1 MRVYTYPP
9 RTGRFPVTVT
19 DAAGAPVAG
28 ATVMVEG
35 QHIGTTTG
43 TNGTFSLA
51 APANGKLVVSFIG
64 YDTETVAI
72 AGHTHVS
79 VTLEENAQ
87 AIDNVVIT
95 AFGEI
100 KKKDF
105 TGSIASVSAG
115 EISKTTVASASR
127 MLEGAVTGVQSYS
140 STGQPGDDASIIH
153 PRYRFDQRNPDRTD
167 RRRRRALFVGAFDD
181 QPARHRVD
189 RRVEGRR
196 CQRALRFACR
206 KRRGFRHYEEGCAQP
221 EGQHHV
227 RGQVGLERAWV
238 SASTRPCRTP
248 ATTTSGHT
256 AGCTTTLTANGYPGA
271 MPMLQLVPMRRTP
284 TSCHVLGNYMAYK
297 TSRGRRR

>member
-1 MRVYTYPP
+1 MVRKIVLSLIAVLVCGLYVSAQN
-9 RTGRFPVTVT
+9 RQVSGTVT

-79 VTLEENAQ
+79 VTLKENAQ

-140 STGQPGDDASIIH
+140 STGQPGDDVRSSSAVSVRSTE
-153 PRYRFDQRNPDRTD
+153 PRP
-167 RRRRRALFVGAFDD
+167 
-181 QPARHRVD
+181 H
-189 RRVEGRR
+189 
-196 CQRALRFACR
+196 
-206 KRRGFRHYEEGCAQP
+206 
-221 EGQHHV
+221 
-227 RGQVGLERAWV
+227 
-238 SASTRPCRTP
+238 
-248 ATTTSGHT
+248 
-256 AGCTTTLTANGYPGA
+256 
-271 MPMLQLVPMRRTP
+271 
-284 TSCHVLGNYMAYK
+284 
-297 TSRGRRR
+297 

>member
-1 MRVYTYPP
+1 MVRKIVLSLIAVL
-9 RTGRFPVTVT
+9 GICAVAMAQNQQVSGTVT

-79 VTLEENAQ
+79 VTLKENAQ

-140 STGQPGDDASIIH
+140 STGQPGDCLLYTSPS
-153 PRYRFDQRNPDRTD
+153 PRD
-167 RRRRRALFVGAFDD
+167 
-181 QPARHRVD
+181 
-189 RRVEGRR
+189 
-196 CQRALRFACR
+196 C
-206 KRRGFRHYEEGCAQP
+206 
-221 EGQHHV
+221 
-227 RGQVGLERAWV
+227 
-238 SASTRPCRTP
+238 S
-248 ATTTSGHT
+248 
-256 AGCTTTLTANGYPGA
+256 
-271 MPMLQLVPMRRTP
+271 
-284 TSCHVLGNYMAYK
+284 
-297 TSRGRRR
+297 

>member
-1 MRVYTYPP
+1 MVRKIVLSLIAVLVCGLYVAAQN
-9 RTGRFPVTVT
+9 RQVSGTVT

-79 VTLEENAQ
+79 VTLKENAQ

-95 AFGEI
+95 AFGAV

-127 MLEGAVTGVQSYS
+127 MLEGAVTGVQS
-140 STGQPGDDASIIH
+140 T
-153 PRYRFDQRNPDRTD
+153 
-167 RRRRRALFVGAFDD
+167 
-181 QPARHRVD
+181 
-189 RRVEGRR
+189 
-196 CQRALRFACR
+196 ALRDS
-206 KRRGFRHYEEGCAQP
+206 P
-221 EGQHHV
+221 V
-227 RGQVGLERAWV
+227 
-238 SASTRPCRTP
+238 
-248 ATTTSGHT
+248 
-256 AGCTTTLTANGYPGA
+256 TTLRSSSAVSVRSTEPR
-271 MPMLQLVPMRRTP
+271 P
-284 TSCHVLGNYMAYK
+284 H
-297 TSRGRRR
+297 